1 MAIVGRCATTL
12 SLAGLLLLTL
22 AASSRSEVSLKPSGF
37 INDYVGLLSPEEKEK
52 LENQAAG
59 IEKKTTAEVAVVIV
73 KELEGRNL
81 EEYANEL
88 FNNWGI
94 GKKGKDNGVLIL
106 VSLAERKLRIEV
118 GYGLEEVLT
127 DGRCGSIIRQLLVP
141 HFRNQD
147 YAGGLSAALKAM
159 EELLSGKSEKDV
171 LPEDSDRPPIGFLIV
186 WEAFC
191 LLFGW
196 TILGLAGFLVQVAL
210 IAGLGLTLA
219 FSAGQ
224 GGPSASHFLILLVV
238 PFMANFLMLPVAAVI
253 HGLWRRKLKKVYGRH
268 WKDHWPVWLGSSSGG
283 FSSGSSSGGGGF
295 GGGSSGGG
303 GASGGW

>member
-94 GKKGKDNGVLIL
+94 GKKGKDNGV
-106 VSLAERKLRIEV
+106 
-118 GYGLEEVLT
+118 
-127 DGRCGSIIRQLLVP
+127 
-141 HFRNQD
+141 
-147 YAGGLSAALKAM
+147 
-159 EELLSGKSEKDV
+159 
-171 LPEDSDRPPIGFLIV
+171 
-186 WEAFC
+186 
-191 LLFGW
+191 
-196 TILGLAGFLVQVAL
+196 
-210 IAGLGLTLA
+210 
-219 FSAGQ
+219 
-224 GGPSASHFLILLVV
+224 
-238 PFMANFLMLPVAAVI
+238 
-253 HGLWRRKLKKVYGRH
+253 
-268 WKDHWPVWLGSSSGG
+268 
-283 FSSGSSSGGGGF
+283 
-295 GGGSSGGG
+295 
-303 GASGGW
+303 